1 MNDQSTI
8 AITQSEIL
16 EFINT
21 LDDFNLKSYL
31 KTSGGKGYHVLV
43 HFKNRISWEEFTQ
56 IAQNIA
62 LKELIMQML

>member
-21 LDDFNLKSYL
+21 LDDFNLNFNKLTIEQKQRKL
-31 KTSGGKGYHVLV
+31 KNLIERVTY
-43 HFKNRISWEEFTQ
+43 KNDGFHIKF
-56 IAQNIA
+56 NI
-62 LKELIMQML
+62 KKN